1 MLQEILIFPS
11 HDSPGAALICALL
24 RYFPSNNAGRH
35 SLGMALSKAG
45 VDMSQISAPLRH
57 SNAAATKKHY
67 AEPDM
72 GVLKKV
78 VDNVRAMK

>member
-1 MLQEILIFPS
+1 
-11 HDSPGAALICALL
+11 
-24 RYFPSNNAGRH
+24 
-35 SLGMALSKAG
+35 MALSKAG

-78 VDNVRAMK
+78 VDNVRGMK